1 MNAWIDTHAHLDVWS
16 GAENASL
23 AAQYR
28 TAGVAQVLLPAVAPN
43 NFDTVRH
50 LAQQLGCG
58 YALGIHPLYVAQAG
72 ANAVDALAAALQQY
86 QHDAQLLAVGEIGL
100 DFFLHE
106 LKTEPLR
113 QQQIDCYRAQIRLAQ
128 QYRLPVLLHV
138 RQSVDAV
145 LKELRAARFAYGG
158 IAHAFNG
165 SMQQAKQFL
174 DMGFKLGFGGA
185 CTFARARHLQQLA
198 RDLPAAAIVME
209 TDSPDMP
216 PTWLYTPKQARDAGA
231 QQAPNTPLQLPA
243 IGAFVA
249 ELRGIDAADWA
260 AQTCANACAALPRLA
275 ALLQEKSV

>member
-28 TAGVAQVLLPAVAPN
+28 AAGVAQVLLPAVAPN

-113 QQQIDCYRAQIRLAQ
+113 QQ
-128 QYRLPVLLHV
+128 
-138 RQSVDAV
+138 
-145 LKELRAARFAYGG
+145 
-158 IAHAFNG
+158 
-165 SMQQAKQFL
+165 
-174 DMGFKLGFGGA
+174 
-185 CTFARARHLQQLA
+185 
-198 RDLPAAAIVME
+198 
-209 TDSPDMP
+209 
-216 PTWLYTPKQARDAGA
+216 
-231 QQAPNTPLQLPA
+231 
-243 IGAFVA
+243 
-249 ELRGIDAADWA
+249 
-260 AQTCANACAALPRLA
+260 
-275 ALLQEKSV
+275 